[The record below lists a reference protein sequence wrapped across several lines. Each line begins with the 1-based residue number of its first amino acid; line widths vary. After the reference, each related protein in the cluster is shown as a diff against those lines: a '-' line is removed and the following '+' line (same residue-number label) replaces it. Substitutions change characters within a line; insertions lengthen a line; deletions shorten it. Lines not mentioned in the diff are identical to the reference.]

1 MAELLKTIWL
11 ETKFCCARICKCLR
25 VRTMMCNPS
34 AQPKIEVSV
43 GQDGRVRII
52 VPARGA
58 GEQPRIISMKVGTK
72 NVELVTQEQELT
84 AIAHSDPS
92 RCDESWIGGEGNG
105 TALLVGSLQRRD
117 VDC

>member
-1 MAELLKTIWL
+1 M
-11 ETKFCCARICKCLR
+11 F
-25 VRTMMCNPS
+25 VNRTTMCNPS

-58 GEQPRIISMKVGTK
+58 GEQPRIISMKVGTQ
-72 NVELVTQEQELT
+72 NVEVVTQEQALT
-84 AIAHSDPS
+84 EIVHFDQS
-92 RCDESWIGGEGNG
+92 RCDEWWIGGEGNG
-105 TALLVGSLQRRD
+105 IALLVGFLQRRD